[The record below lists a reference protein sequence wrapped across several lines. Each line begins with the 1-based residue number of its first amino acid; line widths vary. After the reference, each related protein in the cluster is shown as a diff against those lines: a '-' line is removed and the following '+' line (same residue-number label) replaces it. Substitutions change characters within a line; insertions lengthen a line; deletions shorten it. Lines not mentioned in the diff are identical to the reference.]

1 MRLAIEVGG
10 GAAYHVS
17 GGIERLYRDVHGAL
31 FHPLPTAQQ
40 ERFTGR
46 IALGLDPVCGA

>member
-1 MRLAIEVGG
+1 V
-10 GAAYHVS
+10 
-17 GGIERLYRDVHGAL
+17 L

-46 IALGLDPVCGA
+46 IALGLDPVGGA